1 LTTEQYWDIRLL
13 GGLRLWHNEKEIR
26 AFQHRKAG
34 TLLAYLALYKDRP
47 HDRDTLIGMLWPLVE
62 LEAGRNSLNVAL
74 SRIRQRLEGKEL
86 LRTERYQLQL
96 DPQALKTDVGEF
108 EAALQRARKL
118 APQDPRHREQ
128 LERAIATYQ
137 GPLLPT
143 FDEPWVLGERQRLQ
157 EAYLEALNQLA
168 QLQAGERRWDD
179 AIASCHQALHHD
191 PLREETHQTLLR
203 IYQEAGRV
211 TAARTHFQ
219 ELERLFRRE
228 LNIAPAKA
236 TVALLSPSAA
246 PSPAPPVPAPPAA
259 PRPSNL
265 PLELTRFFGRE
276 SEQKELQYL
285 RARGSRLLTLVG
297 VGGIGKTR
305 LAQELARRA
314 EEQGEQVYWVPLADT
329 PSESRLWEVLLTT
342 LRRQGKTPPPQLIP
356 TDADQAQEEVIAL
369 LLQEPC
375 LLVLDNLEHLQ
386 EEHLQGFIKTL
397 LRRVRGLSLLCTSR
411 RRLALSGEQVYVVEP
426 LPLPNSQSEEQ
437 AWLCPSLQLLQDR
450 VSLLRPELSL
460 QGSPL
465 EPLSQL
471 CRRLDGLPLALEM
484 AAARLA
490 TLSPRAVL
498 QKLTESIDVLVSA
511 HTDVHPRHLSLEATF
526 IWSYQLLSGDA
537 QWFLRLLSV
546 FRGGCTLEAAEA
558 VSGSAAL
565 LAPLTELVDAS
576 LVVRDGQGESIR
588 YRLLESI
595 RQFAHSL
602 LSDHERATLC
612 QQHAHYFS
620 QDSSKEEHENQVLA
634 LQWLQSAPP
643 DIPRELRLA
652 ESLFFYWMRQGTLQF
667 NFATLERSLER
678 LLQLESIPSTYN
690 PLLIEITLH
699 YARTSNFTKAFELI
713 NTIDR
718 KCDYSYLFVESK
730 AKAFA
735 FLGNIEKSLNYY
747 TELVKDNDIST
758 FRYILACV
766 NMSSLHTRIAQ
777 HQEALELLQRAKH
790 LNAREEN
797 NQRLE
802 AIILC
807 SLSLVHGRLGA
818 HEVGLAH
825 YQESTVL
832 FEALGDQHSLLRIG
846 WYEAE
851 LYRRA
856 GNWERATVLYRKSAQ
871 DCHSLAETDL
881 LIEGLIGLVYCHAH
895 SDNHLCALMLL
906 GGIQAIITAT
916 GCLRTRSEQEE
927 LDELATRVRT
937 AFAGDAVA
945 AFTMGQALKPDQVVK
960 LALEAA

>member
-1 LTTEQYWDIRLL
+1 
-13 GGLRLWHNEKEIR
+13 
-26 AFQHRKAG
+26 
-34 TLLAYLALYKDRP
+34 
-47 HDRDTLIGMLWPLVE
+47 MLWPQVE

-74 SRIRQRLEGKEL
+74 SRIRQRLEGKQL

-96 DPQALKTDVGEF
+96 DPQALKTDVAEF
-108 EAALQRARKL
+108 DGALQRARKL
-118 APQDPRHREQ
+118 TPQDPRHREQ
-128 LERAIATYQ
+128 LERALAAYQ

-157 EAYLEALNQLA
+157 EAFLETLNQLA
-168 QLQAGERRWDD
+168 LLQAGERRWDD
-179 AIASCHQALHHD
+179 AIASCRQALQHD

-203 IYQEAGRV
+203 VYQAAGRV

-219 ELERLFRRE
+219 ELERLLRRE
-228 LNIAPAKA
+228 LNIAPTEA
-236 TVALLSPSAA
+236 TVALLSPSALPSLVA
-246 PSPAPPVPAPPAA
+246 PVAPVATA

-276 SEQKELQYL
+276 SEQQELQFL

-305 LAQELARRA
+305 LARELARHA
-314 EEQGEQVYWVPLADT
+314 EEQGELAYWVPLADT
-329 PSESRLWEVLLTT
+329 PAESRLWEVLLTT
-342 LRRQGKTPPPQLIP
+342 LRRQGKASPPQLIAP
-356 TDADQAQEEVIAL
+356 DADQAQEEVVAL

-386 EEHLQGFIKTL
+386 EEHLQECVKTL

-411 RRLALSGEQVYVVEP
+411 RRLALSGEQVYVLEP
-426 LPLPNSQSEEQ
+426 LPLPDSLSDEQ

-465 EPLSQL
+465 GPLRQL
-471 CRRLDGLPLALEM
+471 CRQLDGIPLALEM

-490 TLSPRAVL
+490 TLSPRAVV
-498 QKLTESIDVLVSA
+498 QKLTESIAVLVSA

-526 IWSYQLLSGDA
+526 LWSYQLLSGDA

-558 VSGSAAL
+558 ISGSAAL
-565 LAPLTELVDAS
+565 LGPLTELVDAS
-576 LVVRDGQGESIR
+576 LVVREGQGESIR

-602 LSDHERATLC
+602 LSDQERTTLC

-620 QDSSKEEHENQVLA
+620 QDSSKEEYENRVLA
-634 LQWLQSAPP
+634 LQWFQSAPP

-652 ESLFFYWMRQGTLQF
+652 ESLFFHWMRQGTLQF
-667 NFATLERSLER
+667 NFTTIERSLER
-678 LLQLESIPSTYN
+678 LLELESIPATYN
-690 PLLIEITLH
+690 QLLIEITLH
-699 YARTSNFTKAFELI
+699 YARTSSFKKAFALI
-713 NTIDR
+713 DTIDR

-747 TELVKDNDIST
+747 TELVKDNAIPT

-766 NMSSLHTRIAQ
+766 NMSSLHTRIGQ
-777 HQEALELLQRAKH
+777 HEEALELLQRAKH
-790 LNAREEN
+790 LNAREEK

-807 SLSLVHGRLGA
+807 SLGIVYGRLGA
-818 HEVGLAH
+818 HAVGLTH

-856 GNWERATVLYRKSAQ
+856 GDWERALTLYRSSVR

-881 LIEGLIGLVYCHAH
+881 LIEGLIGLVYCHTH
-895 SDNHLCALMLL
+895 SGNSLRALMLL
-906 GGIQAIITAT
+906 GGVQAIITAT

-927 LDELATRVRT
+927 LDGLAEQVRAT
-937 AFAGDAVA
+937 FVGDAVA

-960 LALEAA
+960 LALESA